1 MPVRPASV
9 ALALLAAAALTGCRT
24 STVELG
30 FRPARGTT
38 YAYRYDVSAD
48 ITSALGAADPVTKRQ
63 SSRLHAREQ
72 VTSVVGDEIRVDV
85 TLSRDGGAERTAQVR
100 LDRTNQLAG
109 IDQVEGLPVEAL
121 GLVSL
126 SDLFPI
132 ASAAP
137 PAGPLAPGA
146 RWEVDEQVEISGTT
160 TRVLGVGRLDRL
172 GVIDDE
178 DVATVVTD
186 ITVPIDTT
194 TDTGRGIA
202 KVRGTQH
209 TTSTASYDLD
219 DGAVRALRATTT
231 GEVRITIEAPP
242 GITAPAVDGEL
253 TYEVKVVTRR
263 EG

>member
-1 MPVRPASV
+1 MPVRQASV
-9 ALALLAAAALTGCRT
+9 ALALLAACLLTGCRS

-30 FRPARGTT
+30 FRPPPGAT
-38 YAYRYDVSAD
+38 YAYRYDISAEITRVLGDADAVS
-48 ITSALGAADPVTKRQ
+48 TTQ
-63 SSRLHAREQ
+63 SSRLHARER
-72 VTSVVGDEIRVDV
+72 VRSVRGDAIRVDV
-85 TLSRDGGAERTAQVR
+85 ALSRDGGTERSAQVR
-100 LDRTNQLAG
+100 LDRTDQLAG
-109 IDQVEGLPVEAL
+109 IDKVEGLTVEAL

-146 RWEVDEQVEISGTT
+146 RWEVDEQVEIGGAP
-160 TRVLGVGRLDRL
+160 TRVRGTGRLDRL
-172 GVIDDE
+172 GVVDGE

-202 KVRGTQH
+202 RVRGTQR

-219 DGAVRALRATTT
+219 DGAVRTLRATTT
-231 GEVRITIEAPP
+231 GEVRITIDAPP
-242 GITAPAVDGEL
+242 GITAPAVDGQL
-253 TYEVKVVTRR
+253 RYEVRVVTRR
-263 EG
+263 D